1 MPLRILLADDHDV
14 VRHGFRAI
22 LERGGFEVAAEAAD
36 GREAVRLAAAERP
49 DIAVLDL
56 AMPQLNGLDAGCQ
69 IVQAS
74 AGRTRVVLLTMHN
87 EEHQIIAALRAG
99 IRGYIVKT
107 EGTTQLIHALREVAA
122 GATYLSPSVC
132 AIVVG
137 AFLSGKELKAD
148 PLNNR
153 EREVLQLVA
162 EGRSTK
168 EVATILGVSVKSA
181 ESYRTRLMDKLNIH
195 ETATLVRY
203 AIRRG
208 LIQI

>member
-36 GREAVRLAAAERP
+36 GREAVRLAAAEQP

-56 AMPQLNGLDAGCQ
+56 AMPHLNGLDAGRQ

-74 AGRTRVVLLTMHN
+74 AARTRVVLLTMHN

-208 LIQI
+208 LIQT